1 MPSGL
6 GTGFRKKI
14 MLRQKAG
21 AGWRSEEYSSCSS
34 APVAAAQ
41 TLLRRRDVVAAMG
54 AALLAPANAL
64 GSFAPF
70 RRQVGTIELIVLSDG
85 ALNVPLS
92 FMLPETPVAEAEQLI
107 GGAAP
112 IATNPVVVK
121 TGNELVLIDAGAGS
135 NFQPSA
141 GKLGDHLAA
150 AGIEAAQITKIVF
163 THAHADH
170 LWGAIDEFDEE
181 RFPNAT
187 YIISNPEWDFWTKPD
202 TIASVPDWLKPMA
215 QAAARILKRIEPK
228 VERREP
234 GESVAAGLTYMDTIG
249 HTPGHMSVMIESAG
263 ERLFVGADALTHP
276 IVSFARPRWRIG
288 SDFDHDRG
296 VATRLRLL
304 DHLAADRLPLIGFH
318 LPWPGHGTVEREG
331 AAFRFVPT

>member
-1 MPSGL
+1 MALEEKSS
-6 GTGFRKKI
+6 
-14 MLRQKAG
+14 
-21 AGWRSEEYSSCSS
+21 RSI

-41 TLLRRRDVVAAMG
+41 ALVRRRDVLSAMG
-54 AALLAPANAL
+54 AALLAPADAL
-64 GSFAPF
+64 GSFAPL
-70 RRQVGTIELIVLSDG
+70 RRQIGAIELMVLSDG

-92 FMLPETPVAEAEQLI
+92 FMLPETPAAEAEKLI

-112 IATNPVVVK
+112 IATNPILVK

-170 LWGAIDEFDEE
+170 LWGAIDELDEE
-181 RFPNAT
+181 RFPSAT

-228 VERREP
+228 VERRKA

-263 ERLFVGADALTHP
+263 ERLLVGADALTHP

-288 SDFDHDRG
+288 SDFDRDRG

-304 DHLAADRLPLIGFH
+304 DHLAADRLPPH
-318 LPWPGHGTVEREG
+318 RLPPAVAGTRNRG
-331 AAFRFVPT
+331 A